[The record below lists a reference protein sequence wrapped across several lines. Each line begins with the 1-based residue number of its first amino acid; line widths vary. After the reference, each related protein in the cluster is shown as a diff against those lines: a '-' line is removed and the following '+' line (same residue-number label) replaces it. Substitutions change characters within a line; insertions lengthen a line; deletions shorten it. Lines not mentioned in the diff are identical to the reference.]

1 MGCGWNCNPPESDKC
16 GLPLASKHGS
26 KFPKSHLVCHLVWA
40 RKTVATNC
48 LHPWGQCFAPTIWL
62 WRVTAVKLGA
72 RGVASQLP
80 EMVTK
85 QSSKVEY
92 LPITL
97 KFWDSFSFTCQA
109 AAVNSAGHTGVT
121 HGTLLPSRWGP
132 GWFSPGVMSGLNQKT
147 LKTPGLGARPFLPK
161 QKNKMKQN

>member
-62 WRVTAVKLGA
+62 WRVTPVKLGA

-109 AAVNSAGHTGVT
+109 AAVNSAGHTGHMELSSPADEVQ
-121 HGTLLPSRWGP
+121 GDSVQVWCLDWIKRLWRLL
-132 GWFSPGVMSGLNQKT
+132 
-147 LKTPGLGARPFLPK
+147 A
-161 QKNKMKQN
+161 